1 MRWNRLLRIGLPAAV
16 VVAASSCG
24 DTAGVGSG
32 ASSCFEG
39 GVEFRI
45 VNPLQILELAVEVDW
60 EGVEGGCEFSKV
72 ITKQSDDTIEDFLV
86 DAHAGDVF
94 TISAVTPDLPRV
106 TRACTAGPSVE
117 VNEALVVR
125 VEADLIVGLMII
137 CDDAGNWQ
145 VTGPPP
151 SP

>member
-1 MRWNRLLRIGLPAAV
+1 MEPSSSNRATCRSGRCGLIL
-16 VVAASSCG
+16 S
-24 DTAGVGSG
+24 GSG
-32 ASSCFEG
+32 WCGLWGELLFPRRRRVQNRQST
-39 GVEFRI
+39 
-45 VNPLQILELAVEVDW
+45 QILELAVEVDW
-60 EGVEGGCEFSKV
+60 EGVEGGCEFSEV

-125 VEADLIVGLMII
+125 VEADLIVGLMVI